1 MADRFLLK
9 LPKRPSQADSSYNFP
24 GIFQMDIFLII
35 VAVMA
40 VLGVMDLL
48 VGVSNDAVNF
58 TNSAVGARAASRKM
72 ILVVSAFGIVL
83 GALSSN
89 GMMEVARKGIFHPEF
104 FTLAELMFLF
114 LAVMVSDIILLD
126 LYNTLGLPTSTTVSL
141 VFELLGASLVLA
153 ILKTDSLNQAFT
165 IINSESALKIIFG
178 IVLSVITAFFA
189 GMFLMFFFRLIF
201 SFRLEKTIKWFGG
214 LFSGLAIT
222 IVIFFVLLTA
232 MKGSNFLSKELVA
245 YIQAN
250 FSNILFLC
258 FVGFSILFQ
267 GLIFAGVNVL
277 KIIVLFGT
285 AALAM
290 AFASNDLVNF
300 IGVPI
305 ASLQTHGL
313 ILAAGGD
320 STTLASGLGKEVLTD
335 NRLLIGAALIMIIAL
350 FKSKKAETVTRTE
363 VSLGSHG
370 ETVEN
375 YQSSLVAR
383 VFVQIAVGIYA
394 PIKRILPTS
403 FRNWIGSRFK
413 QSGANELVRLHEND
427 AFDLLRASV
436 NILIAS
442 ALILIGTIQ
451 KLPLSTTF
459 VTFMVAMGTSLADG
473 AWQKENALNRVS
485 GVLTVVG
492 GWFMTAVFASITGG
506 LIVASFFYFQFV
518 AVVVVLSLA
527 FFLVI
532 AFSRLHKK
540 RKAEYDENLDKLVTL
555 HKHPDKALAKSVSS
569 LLSSLLLAKK
579 AMNTL
584 CSGFIGGKKKDFKQA
599 GKALKSLRKTYE
611 NSISGFLALVERYF
625 DESEYQAIH
634 PFTNALGYIDRI
646 AENLGNIRTSSSD
659 KIDRFQTGLTKDERE
674 DIKELRKLAE
684 DLFELLADADKVPG
698 LLEKALSKKKNKE
711 LAELKVR
718 IYKNQMKRIRKGDS
732 KLKSSV
738 AYFVVV
744 EELVD
749 INENLLSL
757 AEELVWVLPWV
768 ESKKKQLLKRTP
780 NSIKP
785 EFPSPLKE
793 KKGKKKKGK

>member
-1 MADRFLLK
+1 
-9 LPKRPSQADSSYNFP
+9 
-24 GIFQMDIFLII
+24 MDIFLII
-35 VAVMA
+35 VVVMA

-58 TNSAVGARAASRKM
+58 TNSAIGARAASRRV
-72 ILVVSAFGIVL
+72 ILLVSAAGIFF

-141 VFELLGASLVLA
+141 VFELLGAALVLA
-153 ILKTDSLNQAFT
+153 ILKTDSLNSAFT

-189 GMFLMFFFRLIF
+189 GMILMFFFRLIF
-201 SFRLEKTIKWFGG
+201 SFRLEKSIRWFGG
-214 LFSGLAIT
+214 LFSGLATT

-232 MKGSNFLSKELVA
+232 MKGSTFLSKEFVA
-245 YIQAN
+245 YVQGN
-250 FSNILFLC
+250 FSTILLVSFLS
-258 FVGFSILFQ
+258 FSVLFQ
-267 GLIFAGVNVL
+267 VLIFAKVNVL
-277 KIIVLFGT
+277 KIIVLLGT

-313 ILAAGGD
+313 ILAADGNANA
-320 STTLASGLGKEVLTD
+320 LASGLGKEVFTD
-335 NRLLIGAALIMIIAL
+335 NRLLILAAVVMVIAL

-383 VFVQIAVGIYA
+383 VFVQIALGIYG
-394 PIKRILPTS
+394 PVKRFLPNGI
-403 FRNWIGSRFK
+403 RNWIGSRFK
-413 QSGANELVRLHEND
+413 KSGVTELVRIHESD

-492 GWFMTAVFASITGG
+492 GWFMTAIFASITGG
-506 LIVASFFYFQFV
+506 LLAASFYYFQFV
-518 AVVVVLSLA
+518 AVVAVLGLALFLVLA
-527 FFLVI
+527 FN
-532 AFSRLHKK
+532 RLHKK
-540 RKAEYDENLDKLVTL
+540 RKADYEENLEKLIVL
-555 HKHPDKALAKSVSS
+555 NKHPDKALAKAVSS
-569 LLSSLLLAKK
+569 ILSNLLLAKK

-584 CSGFIGGKKKDFKQA
+584 CSGYIGGKKKDFKQA
-599 GKALKSLRKTYE
+599 KKTLKNLRKSYE
-611 NSISGFLALVERYF
+611 SSLSSFMSLVDKHFEEP
-625 DESEYQAIH
+625 DYQAIH
-634 PFTNALGYIDRI
+634 PFTNAIGYIDRI
-646 AENLGNIRTSSSD
+646 AENLENIQRSSSD

-674 DIKELRKLAE
+674 DLKELRKLAE
-684 DLFELLADADKVPG
+684 DMFELLADSDKVPG
-698 LLEKALSKKKNKE
+698 LLEKARSKKKSKE
-711 LAELKVR
+711 LADIKIR

-732 KLKSSV
+732 RLKSSV
-738 AYFVVV
+738 AYFVIV
-744 EELVD
+744 EELLD
-749 INENLLSL
+749 INENLASLS
-757 AEELVWVLPWV
+757 EELVWVFPWV
-768 ESKKKQLLKRTP
+768 ETKKKQFQKKGGSTRL
-780 NSIKP
+780 
-785 EFPSPLKE
+785 EFPTE
-793 KKGKKKKGK
+793 KDKKKKKKK

>member
-1 MADRFLLK
+1 
-9 LPKRPSQADSSYNFP
+9 
-24 GIFQMDIFLII
+24 MDIFLII

-58 TNSAVGARAASRKM
+58 TNSAVGSRAASRKI
-72 ILVVSAFGIVL
+72 ILIVSAFGILL
-83 GALSSN
+83 GALSSS

-104 FTLAELMFLF
+104 FSLAELMFLF

-153 ILKTDSLNQAFT
+153 ILKADTLNDAFK

-178 IVLSVITAFFA
+178 IALSVILAFFA
-189 GMFLMFFFRLIF
+189 GLILMFFFRLIF
-201 SFRLEKTIKWFGG
+201 SFRLEKTMKWFGG
-214 LFSGLAIT
+214 IFSGLAVT
-222 IVIFFVLLTA
+222 VVIFFILLTA
-232 MKGSNFLSKELVA
+232 MKGSTFLSKDVLA
-245 YIQAN
+245 WIQAN
-250 FSNILFLC
+250 FKTILVLNFI
-258 FVGFSILFQ
+258 GFSILFQ
-267 GLIFAGVNVL
+267 ILILSKINVL
-277 KIIVLFGT
+277 KIVVLFGT

-305 ASLQTHGL
+305 ASLQTHEL
-313 ILAAGGD
+313 IKAANWD
-320 STTLASGLGKEVLTD
+320 ANTMASGLGKEVLTD
-335 NRLLIGAALIMIIAL
+335 NRLLIGAALIMIVAL

-363 VSLGSHG
+363 VSLGSQG
-370 ETVEN
+370 ETVEA

-383 VFVQIAVGIYA
+383 VFVQIAVGIYY
-394 PIKRILPTS
+394 PIKRFLPS
-403 FRNWIGSRFK
+403 IIRNWISSRFK
-413 QSGANELVRLHEND
+413 QSGTLELVRLHESD

-442 ALILIGTIQ
+442 ALILIGTIE

-473 AWQKENALNRVS
+473 AWQKENAVNRVS

-492 GWFMTAVFASITGG
+492 GWFMTAIFASFTGG
-506 LIVASFFYFQFV
+506 FIAALFYFFGFA
-518 AVVVVLSLA
+518 AVVVVLVFT
-527 FFLVI
+527 FFLVL
-532 AFSRLHKK
+532 AFNRIHKK
-540 RKAEYDENLDKLVTL
+540 RKAEYDENLEKLL
-555 HKHPDKALAKSVSS
+555 LLSKHPEKALSKSLSS
-569 LLSSLLLAKK
+569 LLGNLLLAKK

-584 CSGFIGGKKKDFKQA
+584 SSGYIGGKKKDFKQA
-599 GKALKSLRKTYE
+599 SKILKNLKKNYE
-611 NSISGFLALVERYF
+611 SSISGFLSLVDRHF
-625 DESEYQAIH
+625 DESDFQSIH

-646 AENLGNIRTSSSD
+646 AENLTNIHRNTSE

-674 DIKELRKLAE
+674 DLKELRKLAE
-684 DLFELLADADKVPG
+684 DLFELLAQSDKVPG
-698 LLEKALSKKKNKE
+698 LVEKARSGKKTKE
-711 LAELKVR
+711 LSDIKVR

-738 AYFVVV
+738 AYFLVV

-749 INENLLSL
+749 INENLFSL
-757 AEELVWVLPWV
+757 AEELVWVLPWI
-768 ESKKKQLLKRTP
+768 ETKKKQFAKGNFGPSKL
-780 NSIKP
+780 
-785 EFPSPLKE
+785 EFPKT
-793 KKGKKKKGK
+793 KGKKKKKK

>member
-1 MADRFLLK
+1 
-9 LPKRPSQADSSYNFP
+9 
-24 GIFQMDIFLII
+24 MDIFLII
-35 VAVMA
+35 VVVMA

-58 TNSAVGARAASRKM
+58 TNSAVGSRAASRKI
-72 ILVVSAFGIVL
+72 ILIVSAFGILL
-83 GALSSN
+83 GALSSS

-104 FTLAELMFLF
+104 FSLAELMFLF

-153 ILKTDSLNQAFT
+153 ILKADTLNDAFK

-178 IVLSVITAFFA
+178 IALSVILAFFA
-189 GMFLMFFFRLIF
+189 GLILMFFFRLIF
-201 SFRLEKTIKWFGG
+201 SFRLEKTMKWFGG
-214 LFSGLAIT
+214 IFSGLAVT
-222 IVIFFVLLTA
+222 VVIFFILLTA
-232 MKGSNFLSKELVA
+232 MKGSTFLSKEVLA
-245 YIQAN
+245 WIQTN
-250 FSNILFLC
+250 FKTILTLSFI
-258 FVGFSILFQ
+258 GFSILFQ
-267 GLIFAGVNVL
+267 ILILSKINVL
-277 KIIVLFGT
+277 KIVVLFGT

-305 ASLQTHGL
+305 ASLQTHEL
-313 ILAAGGD
+313 IKAANWD
-320 STTLASGLGKEVLTD
+320 ANTMASGLGKEVLTD

-363 VSLGSHG
+363 VSLGSQG
-370 ETVEN
+370 ETVEA

-383 VFVQIAVGIYA
+383 VFVQIAVGIYY
-394 PIKRILPTS
+394 PIKRFLPS
-403 FRNWIGSRFK
+403 IIRNWISSRFK
-413 QSGANELVRLHEND
+413 QSGTLELVRLHESD

-442 ALILIGTIQ
+442 ALILIGTIE

-473 AWQKENALNRVS
+473 AWQKENAVNRVS

-492 GWFMTAVFASITGG
+492 GWFMTAVFASFTGG
-506 LIVASFFYFQFV
+506 FIAALFYYFGFA
-518 AVVVVLSLA
+518 AVVVVLIFT
-527 FFLVI
+527 FFLVL
-532 AFSRLHKK
+532 AFNRIHKK
-540 RKAEYDENLDKLVTL
+540 RKAEYDENLEKLL
-555 HKHPDKALAKSVSS
+555 LLSKHPEKALSKS
-569 LLSSLLLAKK
+569 LSSLLGNLLLEKK

-584 CSGFIGGKKKDFKQA
+584 SSGYIGGKKKDFKQA
-599 GKALKSLRKTYE
+599 SKILKNLKKNYE
-611 NSISGFLALVERYF
+611 SSISGFLSLVDRYF
-625 DESEYQAIH
+625 DESDFQSIH

-646 AENLGNIRTSSSD
+646 AENLANIHRNTSE

-674 DIKELRKLAE
+674 DLKELRKLAE
-684 DLFELLADADKVPG
+684 DLFELLAQSDKVPG
-698 LLEKALSKKKNKE
+698 LVEKARSGKKVKE
-711 LAELKVR
+711 LSDIKVR

-738 AYFVVV
+738 AYFLVI

-749 INENLLSL
+749 INENLFAL
-757 AEELVWVLPWV
+757 AEELVWVLPWI
-768 ESKKKQLLKRTP
+768 ETKKKQFAKGNFGPSKLEFPKTKSKKK
-780 NSIKP
+780 
-785 EFPSPLKE
+785 
-793 KKGKKKKGK
+793 KKK

>member
-1 MADRFLLK
+1 
-9 LPKRPSQADSSYNFP
+9 
-24 GIFQMDIFLII
+24 MDIFLII

-58 TNSAVGARAASRKM
+58 TNSAVGSRAASRKI
-72 ILVVSAFGIVL
+72 ILIVSAFGILL
-83 GALSSN
+83 GALSSS

-104 FTLAELMFLF
+104 FSLAELMFLF

-153 ILKTDSLNQAFT
+153 ILKADTLNDAFK

-178 IVLSVITAFFA
+178 IALSVILAFFA
-189 GMFLMFFFRLIF
+189 GLILMFFFRLIF
-201 SFRLEKTIKWFGG
+201 SFRLEKTMKWFGG
-214 LFSGLAIT
+214 IFSGLAVT
-222 IVIFFVLLTA
+222 VVIFFILLTA
-232 MKGSNFLSKELVA
+232 MKGSTFLSKDVLAWIQTNFKTILVLSF
-245 YIQAN
+245 I
-250 FSNILFLC
+250 
-258 FVGFSILFQ
+258 GFSILFQ
-267 GLIFAGVNVL
+267 ILILSKINVL
-277 KIIVLFGT
+277 KIVVLFGT

-305 ASLQTHGL
+305 ASLQTHEL
-313 ILAAGGD
+313 IKAANWD
-320 STTLASGLGKEVLTD
+320 ANTMASGLGKEVLTD

-363 VSLGSHG
+363 VSLGSQG
-370 ETVEN
+370 ETVEA

-383 VFVQIAVGIYA
+383 VFVQIAVGIYY
-394 PIKRILPTS
+394 PIKRFLPS
-403 FRNWIGSRFK
+403 IIRNWISSRFK
-413 QSGANELVRLHEND
+413 QSGTLELVRLHESD

-442 ALILIGTIQ
+442 ALILIGTIE

-473 AWQKENALNRVS
+473 AWQKENAVNRVS

-492 GWFMTAVFASITGG
+492 GWFMTAVFSSFTGG
-506 LIVASFFYFQFV
+506 FIAALFYYFGFA
-518 AVVVVLSLA
+518 AVVVVLIFT
-527 FFLVI
+527 FFLVL
-532 AFSRLHKK
+532 AFNRIHKK
-540 RKAEYDENLDKLVTL
+540 RKAEYDENLEKLL
-555 HKHPDKALAKSVSS
+555 LLSKHPEKALSKS
-569 LLSSLLLAKK
+569 LSSLLGNLLLEKK

-584 CSGFIGGKKKDFKQA
+584 SSGYIGGKKKDFKQA
-599 GKALKSLRKTYE
+599 SKILKNLKKNYE
-611 NSISGFLALVERYF
+611 SSISGFLSLVDRHF
-625 DESEYQAIH
+625 DESDFQSIH

-646 AENLGNIRTSSSD
+646 AENLANIHRNTSE

-674 DIKELRKLAE
+674 DLKELRKLAE
-684 DLFELLADADKVPG
+684 DLFELLAQSDKVPG
-698 LLEKALSKKKNKE
+698 LVEKARSGKKTKE
-711 LAELKVR
+711 LSDIKVR

-738 AYFVVV
+738 AYFLVV

-749 INENLLSL
+749 INENLFAL
-757 AEELVWVLPWV
+757 AEELVWVLPWI
-768 ESKKKQLLKRTP
+768 ETKKKQFAKGNFDPSKL
-780 NSIKP
+780 
-785 EFPSPLKE
+785 EFPKA
-793 KKGKKKKGK
+793 KDKKKKKKK

>member
-1 MADRFLLK
+1 
-9 LPKRPSQADSSYNFP
+9 
-24 GIFQMDIFLII
+24 MDIFLII
-35 VAVMA
+35 VVVMA

-58 TNSAVGARAASRKM
+58 TNSAVGSRAASRKI
-72 ILVVSAFGIVL
+72 ILIVSAFGIML
-83 GALSSN
+83 GALSSS

-104 FTLAELMFLF
+104 FSLAELMFLF

-153 ILKTDSLNQAFT
+153 ILKSDSLNDAFK

-178 IVLSVITAFFA
+178 IALSVILAFFA
-189 GMFLMFFFRLIF
+189 GLILMFFFRLIF
-201 SFRLEKTIKWFGG
+201 SFRLEKTMKWFGG
-214 LFSGLAIT
+214 IFSGLAVT
-222 IVIFFVLLTA
+222 VVIFFILLTA
-232 MKGSNFLSKELVA
+232 MKGSTFLSKDVLAWIQTNFKTILVLSF
-245 YIQAN
+245 I
-250 FSNILFLC
+250 
-258 FVGFSILFQ
+258 GFSILFQ
-267 GLIFAGVNVL
+267 ILIVSKINVL
-277 KIIVLFGT
+277 KIVVLFGT

-305 ASLQTHGL
+305 ASLQTHEL
-313 ILAAGGD
+313 IKSANWDAN
-320 STTLASGLGKEVLTD
+320 TMASGLGKEVLTD

-363 VSLGSHG
+363 VSLGSQG
-370 ETVEN
+370 ETIEA

-383 VFVQIAVGIYA
+383 VFVQIAVGIYY
-394 PIKRILPTS
+394 PIKRFLPS
-403 FRNWIGSRFK
+403 FLRNWIGSRFK
-413 QSGANELVRLHEND
+413 QSGTLELVRLHESD

-442 ALILIGTIQ
+442 ALILVGTIE

-473 AWQKENALNRVS
+473 AWQKENAVNRVS

-492 GWFMTAVFASITGG
+492 GWFMTAIFASFTGG
-506 LIVASFFYFQFV
+506 FIAALFYYFGFA
-518 AVVVVLSLA
+518 AVVVVLVFT
-527 FFLVI
+527 FFLVL
-532 AFSRLHKK
+532 AFNRIHKK
-540 RKAEYDENLDKLVTL
+540 RKAEYDENLEKLLLLT
-555 HKHPDKALAKSVSS
+555 KHPEKALSKSLSS
-569 LLSSLLLAKK
+569 LLGNLLLAKK

-584 CSGFIGGKKKDFKQA
+584 SSGYIGGKKKDFKQA
-599 GKALKSLRKTYE
+599 SKILKNLKKNYE
-611 NSISGFLALVERYF
+611 SSISGFLSLVDRHF
-625 DESEYQAIH
+625 DESDFQSIH

-646 AENLGNIRTSSSD
+646 TENLANIHRNTSE

-674 DIKELRKLAE
+674 DLKELRKLAE
-684 DLFELLADADKVPG
+684 DLFELLAQSDKVPG
-698 LLEKALSKKKNKE
+698 LVEKARSGKKVKE
-711 LAELKVR
+711 LSDIKVR

-738 AYFVVV
+738 AYFLVI

-749 INENLLSL
+749 INENLFAL
-757 AEELVWVLPWV
+757 AEELVWVLPWI
-768 ESKKKQLLKRTP
+768 ETKKKQFAKGNFGPSKL
-780 NSIKP
+780 
-785 EFPSPLKE
+785 EFPKSKT
-793 KKGKKKKGK
+793 KKKKKK

>member
-1 MADRFLLK
+1 
-9 LPKRPSQADSSYNFP
+9 
-24 GIFQMDIFLII
+24 MDIFLII

-58 TNSAVGARAASRKM
+58 TNSAVGSRAASRKI
-72 ILVVSAFGIVL
+72 ILIVSAFGILL
-83 GALSSN
+83 GALSSS

-104 FTLAELMFLF
+104 FSLAELMFLF

-153 ILKTDSLNQAFT
+153 ILKADTLNDAFK

-178 IVLSVITAFFA
+178 IALSVILAFFA
-189 GMFLMFFFRLIF
+189 GLILMFFFRLIF
-201 SFRLEKTIKWFGG
+201 SFRLEKTMKWFGG
-214 LFSGLAIT
+214 IFSGLAVT
-222 IVIFFVLLTA
+222 VVIFFILLTA
-232 MKGSNFLSKELVA
+232 MKGSTFLSKDLLA
-245 YIQAN
+245 WIQTN
-250 FSNILFLC
+250 FKTILGLNFI
-258 FVGFSILFQ
+258 VFSILFQ
-267 GLIFAGVNVL
+267 ILILSKINVL
-277 KIIVLFGT
+277 KIVVLFGT

-305 ASLQTHGL
+305 ASLQTHEL
-313 ILAAGGD
+313 IKAANWD
-320 STTLASGLGKEVLTD
+320 ANTMASGLGKEVLTD
-335 NRLLIGAALIMIIAL
+335 NRLLIGAALIMIVAL

-363 VSLGSHG
+363 VSLGSQG
-370 ETVEN
+370 ETVEA

-383 VFVQIAVGIYA
+383 VFVQIAVGIYY
-394 PIKRILPTS
+394 PIKKFLPS
-403 FRNWIGSRFK
+403 FIRNWIASRFK
-413 QSGANELVRLHEND
+413 QSGTMELVRLHESD

-442 ALILIGTIQ
+442 ALILIGTIE

-473 AWQKENALNRVS
+473 AWQKENAVNRVS

-492 GWFMTAVFASITGG
+492 GWFMTAIFASFTGG
-506 LIVASFFYFQFV
+506 FIAALFYYFGFA
-518 AVVVVLSLA
+518 AVVVVLTFT
-527 FFLVI
+527 FFLVL
-532 AFSRLHKK
+532 AFNRIHKK
-540 RKAEYDENLDKLVTL
+540 RKTEYDENLEKLL
-555 HKHPDKALAKSVSS
+555 LLAKHPEKALSKSLSS
-569 LLSSLLLAKK
+569 LLSNLLLAKK

-584 CSGFIGGKKKDFKQA
+584 SSGYIGGKKKDFKQA
-599 GKALKSLRKTYE
+599 SKILKNLKKNYE
-611 NSISGFLALVERYF
+611 SSISGFLSLVDRHF
-625 DESEYQAIH
+625 DESDFQSIH

-646 AENLGNIRTSSSD
+646 AENLANIHRNTSE

-674 DIKELRKLAE
+674 DLKELRKLAE
-684 DLFELLADADKVPG
+684 DLFELLAQSDKVPG
-698 LLEKALSKKKNKE
+698 LVEKARSGKKTKE
-711 LAELKVR
+711 LSDIKVR

-738 AYFVVV
+738 AYFLVV

-749 INENLLSL
+749 INENLFAL
-757 AEELVWVLPWV
+757 AEELVWVLPWI
-768 ESKKKQLLKRTP
+768 ETKKKQFAKGNFGPSKL
-780 NSIKP
+780 
-785 EFPSPLKE
+785 EFPKT
-793 KKGKKKKGK
+793 KGKKKKKK

>member
-1 MADRFLLK
+1 
-9 LPKRPSQADSSYNFP
+9 
-24 GIFQMDIFLII
+24 MDIFLII

-58 TNSAVGARAASRKM
+58 TNSAVGSRAASRKI
-72 ILVVSAFGIVL
+72 ILIVSTFGILL
-83 GALSSN
+83 GALSSS

-104 FTLAELMFLF
+104 FSLAELMFLF

-153 ILKTDSLNQAFT
+153 LLKADTLNDAFK

-178 IVLSVITAFFA
+178 IALSVILAFFA
-189 GMFLMFFFRLIF
+189 GLILMFFFRLIF
-201 SFRLEKTIKWFGG
+201 SFRLDKTMRWFGG
-214 LFSGLAIT
+214 IFSGLAVT
-222 IVIFFVLLTA
+222 VVIFFILLTA
-232 MKGSNFLSKELVA
+232 MKGSTFLNNETLA
-245 YIQAN
+245 WIQAN
-250 FSNILFLC
+250 FKTILVLSFI
-258 FVGFSILFQ
+258 GFSILFQ
-267 GLIFAGVNVL
+267 ILILSKINVL
-277 KIIVLFGT
+277 KIVVLFGT

-305 ASLQTHGL
+305 ASLQTHEL
-313 ILAAGGD
+313 IKAANWD
-320 STTLASGLGKEVLTD
+320 ANTMATGLGKEVMTD
-335 NRLLIGAALIMIIAL
+335 NRLLIGAALIMIFAL

-363 VSLGSHG
+363 VSLGSQG
-370 ETVEN
+370 ETIEA

-383 VFVQIAVGIYA
+383 VFVQIAVGIYY
-394 PIKRILPTS
+394 PIKRILPS
-403 FRNWIGSRFK
+403 IIRNWISSRFK
-413 QSGANELVRLHEND
+413 QSGTLELVRLHESD

-442 ALILIGTIQ
+442 ALILIGTIE

-473 AWQKENALNRVS
+473 AWQKENAVNRVS

-492 GWFMTAVFASITGG
+492 GWFMTAVFASFTGG
-506 LIVASFFYFQFV
+506 FIAALFYYFGFA
-518 AVVVVLSLA
+518 AVVVVLSFT
-527 FFLVI
+527 FFLVL
-532 AFSRLHKK
+532 AFNRIHKK
-540 RKAEYDENLDKLVTL
+540 RKAEYDENLEKLL
-555 HKHPDKALAKSVSS
+555 LLSKHPEKALSKSLSS
-569 LLSSLLLAKK
+569 LLGNLLLAKK

-584 CSGFIGGKKKDFKQA
+584 SSGYIGGKKKDFKQA
-599 GKALKSLRKTYE
+599 SKTLKNLKKNYE
-611 NSISGFLALVERYF
+611 SSISGFLSLVDRHF
-625 DESEYQAIH
+625 DESDFQSIH

-646 AENLGNIRTSSSD
+646 TENLTNIHRNTSE
-659 KIDRFQTGLTKDERE
+659 KIDRFQTALTKDERE

-684 DLFELLADADKVPG
+684 DLFELLAQSDKVPG
-698 LLEKALSKKKNKE
+698 LVEKARSAKKTKE
-711 LAELKVR
+711 LSDLKVR

-738 AYFVVV
+738 AYFLVI

-749 INENLLSL
+749 INENLFAL
-757 AEELVWVLPWV
+757 AEELVWVLPWI
-768 ESKKKQLLKRTP
+768 EAKKKQFAKGNFGPSKL
-780 NSIKP
+780 
-785 EFPSPLKE
+785 EFPKT
-793 KKGKKKKGK
+793 KDKKKKKK

>member
-1 MADRFLLK
+1 
-9 LPKRPSQADSSYNFP
+9 
-24 GIFQMDIFLII
+24 MDIFLII

-58 TNSAVGARAASRKM
+58 TNSAVGSRAASRKI
-72 ILVVSAFGIVL
+72 ILIVSTFGILL
-83 GALSSN
+83 GALSSS

-104 FTLAELMFLF
+104 FSLAELMFLF

-153 ILKTDSLNQAFT
+153 LLKTDTLNDAFK

-178 IVLSVITAFFA
+178 IALSVILAFFA
-189 GMFLMFFFRLIF
+189 GLILMFFFRLIF
-201 SFRLEKTIKWFGG
+201 SFRLDKTMRWFGG
-214 LFSGLAIT
+214 IFSGLAVT
-222 IVIFFVLLTA
+222 VVIFFILLTA
-232 MKGSNFLSKELVA
+232 MKGSTFLNKETLA
-245 YIQAN
+245 WIQAN
-250 FSNILFLC
+250 FKTILVLSFI
-258 FVGFSILFQ
+258 GFSILFQ
-267 GLIFAGVNVL
+267 ILILSKINVL
-277 KIIVLFGT
+277 KIVVLFGT

-305 ASLQTHGL
+305 ASLQTHEL
-313 ILAAGGD
+313 IKAANWD
-320 STTLASGLGKEVLTD
+320 ANTMATGLGKEVMTD
-335 NRLLIGAALIMIIAL
+335 NRLLIGAALIMIFAL

-363 VSLGSHG
+363 VSLGSQG
-370 ETVEN
+370 ETVEA

-383 VFVQIAVGIYA
+383 VFVQIAVGIYY
-394 PIKRILPTS
+394 PIKRILPS
-403 FRNWIGSRFK
+403 IIRNWISSRFK
-413 QSGANELVRLHEND
+413 QSGTLELVRLHESD

-442 ALILIGTIQ
+442 ALILIGTIE

-473 AWQKENALNRVS
+473 AWQKENAVNRVS

-492 GWFMTAVFASITGG
+492 GWFMTAVFASFTGG
-506 LIVASFFYFQFV
+506 FIAALFYYFGFA
-518 AVVVVLSLA
+518 AVVVVLSFT
-527 FFLVI
+527 FFLVL
-532 AFSRLHKK
+532 AFNRIHKK
-540 RKAEYDENLDKLVTL
+540 RKAEYDENLEKLL
-555 HKHPDKALAKSVSS
+555 LLSRHPEKALSKSLSS
-569 LLSSLLLAKK
+569 LLGNLLLAKK

-584 CSGFIGGKKKDFKQA
+584 SSGYIGGKKKDFKQA
-599 GKALKSLRKTYE
+599 SKTLKNLKKNYE
-611 NSISGFLALVERYF
+611 SSISGFLSLVDRHF
-625 DESEYQAIH
+625 DESDFQSIH

-646 AENLGNIRTSSSD
+646 TENLTNIHRNTSE
-659 KIDRFQTGLTKDERE
+659 KIDRFQTALTKDERE

-684 DLFELLADADKVPG
+684 DLFELLAQSDKVPG
-698 LLEKALSKKKNKE
+698 LVEKARSAKKTKE
-711 LAELKVR
+711 LSDLKVR

-738 AYFVVV
+738 AYFLVI

-749 INENLLSL
+749 INENLFAL
-757 AEELVWVLPWV
+757 AEELVWVLPWI
-768 ESKKKQLLKRTP
+768 EAKKKQFAKGNFSPSKL
-780 NSIKP
+780 
-785 EFPSPLKE
+785 EFPKT
-793 KKGKKKKGK
+793 KDKKKKKK

>member
-1 MADRFLLK
+1 
-9 LPKRPSQADSSYNFP
+9 
-24 GIFQMDIFLII
+24 MDIFLII

-58 TNSAVGARAASRKM
+58 TNSAVGSRAASRKI
-72 ILVVSAFGIVL
+72 ILIVSTFGILL
-83 GALSSN
+83 GALSSS

-104 FTLAELMFLF
+104 FSLAELMFLF

-153 ILKTDSLNQAFT
+153 LLKADTLNDAFK

-178 IVLSVITAFFA
+178 IALSVILAFFA
-189 GMFLMFFFRLIF
+189 GLILMFFFRLIF
-201 SFRLEKTIKWFGG
+201 SFRLDKTMRWFGG
-214 LFSGLAIT
+214 IFSGLAVT
-222 IVIFFVLLTA
+222 VVIFFILLTA
-232 MKGSNFLSKELVA
+232 MKGSTFLNKETLA
-245 YIQAN
+245 WIQAN
-250 FSNILFLC
+250 FKTILVLSFI
-258 FVGFSILFQ
+258 GFSILFQ
-267 GLIFAGVNVL
+267 ILILSKINVL
-277 KIIVLFGT
+277 KIVVLFGT

-305 ASLQTHGL
+305 ASLQTHEL
-313 ILAAGGD
+313 IKAANWD
-320 STTLASGLGKEVLTD
+320 ANTMATGLGKEVMTD
-335 NRLLIGAALIMIIAL
+335 NRLLIGAALIMIFAL

-363 VSLGSHG
+363 VSLGSQG
-370 ETVEN
+370 ETIEA

-383 VFVQIAVGIYA
+383 VFVQIAVGIYY
-394 PIKRILPTS
+394 PIKRILPS
-403 FRNWIGSRFK
+403 IIRNWISSRFK
-413 QSGANELVRLHEND
+413 QSGTLELVRLHESD

-442 ALILIGTIQ
+442 ALILIGTIE

-473 AWQKENALNRVS
+473 AWQKENAVNRVS

-492 GWFMTAVFASITGG
+492 GWFMTAVFASFTGG
-506 LIVASFFYFQFV
+506 FIAALFYYFGFA
-518 AVVVVLSLA
+518 AVVVVLSFT
-527 FFLVI
+527 FFLVL
-532 AFSRLHKK
+532 AFNRIHKK
-540 RKAEYDENLDKLVTL
+540 RKAEYDENLEKLL
-555 HKHPDKALAKSVSS
+555 LLSKHPEKALSKSLSS
-569 LLSSLLLAKK
+569 LLGNLLLAKK

-584 CSGFIGGKKKDFKQA
+584 SSGYIGGKKKDFKQA
-599 GKALKSLRKTYE
+599 SKTLKNLKKNYE
-611 NSISGFLALVERYF
+611 SSISGFLSLVDRHF
-625 DESEYQAIH
+625 DESDFQSIH

-646 AENLGNIRTSSSD
+646 TENLTNIHRNTSE
-659 KIDRFQTGLTKDERE
+659 KIDRFQTALTKDERE

-684 DLFELLADADKVPG
+684 DLFELLAQSDKVPG
-698 LLEKALSKKKNKE
+698 LVEKARSAKKTKE
-711 LAELKVR
+711 LSDLKVR

-738 AYFVVV
+738 AYFLVI

-749 INENLLSL
+749 INENLFAL
-757 AEELVWVLPWV
+757 AEELVWVLPWI
-768 ESKKKQLLKRTP
+768 EAKKKQFAKGNFGPSKL
-780 NSIKP
+780 
-785 EFPSPLKE
+785 EFPKT
-793 KKGKKKKGK
+793 KDKKKKKK

>member
-1 MADRFLLK
+1 
-9 LPKRPSQADSSYNFP
+9 
-24 GIFQMDIFLII
+24 MDIFLII
-35 VAVMA
+35 VVIMA

-58 TNSAVGARAASRKM
+58 TNSAIGARAGSRRL
-72 ILVVSAFGIVL
+72 ILIVSAIGILL

-104 FTLAELMFLF
+104 FTLGELMFLF
-114 LAVMVSDIILLD
+114 LAVMVSDILLLD

-141 VFELLGASLVLA
+141 VFELLGAALVLA
-153 ILKTDSLNQAFT
+153 ILKTDSLNSAFT

-189 GMFLMFFFRLIF
+189 GMILMFFFRLIF
-201 SFRLEKTIKWFGG
+201 SFKLEKTFPWFGG
-214 LFSGLAIT
+214 LFSGLAT
-222 IVIFFVLLTA
+222 TVVIFFVLLTA
-232 MKGSNFLSKELVA
+232 MKGSTFLSKELVS
-245 YIQAN
+245 YIQGN
-250 FSNILFLC
+250 FGNILLLSFA
-258 FVGFSILFQ
+258 GFSLFFQ
-267 GLIFAGVNVL
+267 ALIFFRINVL
-277 KIIVLFGT
+277 KIIVLLGT

-313 ILAAGGD
+313 IQSANGDANALAA
-320 STTLASGLGKEVLTD
+320 GLGKEVFTD
-335 NRLLIGAALIMIIAL
+335 NRLLIGAALVMILAL

-370 ETVEN
+370 ETVES

-383 VFVQIAVGIYA
+383 VFVQIAVGVYE
-394 PIKRILPTS
+394 PVRRILPYS
-403 FRNWIGSRFK
+403 IRNWIGSRFK
-413 QSGANELVRLHEND
+413 KSGTVELVRIHESD

-442 ALILIGTIQ
+442 ALILIGTIE

-473 AWQKENALNRVS
+473 AWQKENALSRVS

-506 LIVASFFYFQFV
+506 LLAASFYYFHFI
-518 AVVVVLSLA
+518 AVTVVLAAALFLVLA
-527 FFLVI
+527 FN
-532 AFSRLHKK
+532 RLHKK
-540 RKAEYDENLDKLVTL
+540 RKADYEEDLEKLIVL
-555 HKHPDKALAKSVSS
+555 NKHPDKALSKSVSS
-569 LLSSLLLAKK
+569 LLANLILAKK

-584 CSGFIGGKKKDFKQA
+584 CSGYIGGKKKDFKQA
-599 GKALKSLRKTYE
+599 KKILKNLKKGYETSL
-611 NSISGFLALVERYF
+611 SGFLSLVDKHF
-625 DESEYQAIH
+625 DEADYQAIH
-634 PFTNALGYIDRI
+634 PFTNTIGYIDRI
-646 AENLGNIRTSSSD
+646 TENLENVLRTSTD

-674 DIKELRKLAE
+674 DLKELRKLAE
-684 DLFELLADADKVPG
+684 DMFELLADSDKVPG
-698 LLEKALSKKKNKE
+698 LLEKARSKKRTKE
-711 LAELKVR
+711 LADIKVR

-732 KLKSSV
+732 RLKSSV

-744 EELVD
+744 EELLD
-749 INENLLSL
+749 INENLVSM

-768 ESKKKQLLKRTP
+768 ESKKKQFQKKNAASKL
-780 NSIKP
+780 
-785 EFPSPLKE
+785 EFPDQKE
-793 KKGKKKKGK
+793 KKKKNK

>member
-1 MADRFLLK
+1 
-9 LPKRPSQADSSYNFP
+9 
-24 GIFQMDIFLII
+24 MDIFLII

-58 TNSAVGARAASRKM
+58 TNSAVGSRAASRKI
-72 ILVVSAFGIVL
+72 ILIVSTFGILL
-83 GALSSN
+83 GALSSS

-104 FTLAELMFLF
+104 FSLAELMFLF

-153 ILKTDSLNQAFT
+153 LLKTDTLNDAFK

-178 IVLSVITAFFA
+178 IALSVILAFFA
-189 GMFLMFFFRLIF
+189 GLILMFFFRLIF
-201 SFRLEKTIKWFGG
+201 SFRLDKTMRWFGG
-214 LFSGLAIT
+214 IFSGLAVT
-222 IVIFFVLLTA
+222 VVIFFILLTA
-232 MKGSNFLSKELVA
+232 MKGSTFLNKETLA
-245 YIQAN
+245 WIQAN
-250 FSNILFLC
+250 FKTILVLSFI
-258 FVGFSILFQ
+258 GFSILFQ
-267 GLIFAGVNVL
+267 ILILSKINVL
-277 KIIVLFGT
+277 KIVVLFGT

-305 ASLQTHGL
+305 ASLQTHEL
-313 ILAAGGD
+313 IKAANWD
-320 STTLASGLGKEVLTD
+320 ANTMATGLGKEVMTD
-335 NRLLIGAALIMIIAL
+335 NRLLIGAALIMIFAL

-363 VSLGSHG
+363 VSLGSQG
-370 ETVEN
+370 ETVEA

-383 VFVQIAVGIYA
+383 VFVQIAVGIYY
-394 PIKRILPTS
+394 PIKRILPS
-403 FRNWIGSRFK
+403 IIRNWISSRFK
-413 QSGANELVRLHEND
+413 QSGTLELVRLHESD

-442 ALILIGTIQ
+442 ALILIGTIE

-473 AWQKENALNRVS
+473 AWQKENAVNRVS

-492 GWFMTAVFASITGG
+492 GWFMTAVFASFTGG
-506 LIVASFFYFQFV
+506 FIAALFYYFGFA
-518 AVVVVLSLA
+518 AVVVVLSFT
-527 FFLVI
+527 FFLVL
-532 AFSRLHKK
+532 AFNRIHKK
-540 RKAEYDENLDKLVTL
+540 RKAEYDENLEKLL
-555 HKHPDKALAKSVSS
+555 LLSRHPEKALSKSLSS
-569 LLSSLLLAKK
+569 LLGNLLLAKK

-584 CSGFIGGKKKDFKQA
+584 SSGYIGGKKKDFKQA
-599 GKALKSLRKTYE
+599 SKTLKNLKKNYE
-611 NSISGFLALVERYF
+611 SSISGFLSLVDRHF
-625 DESEYQAIH
+625 DESDFQSIH

-646 AENLGNIRTSSSD
+646 TENLTNIHRNTSE
-659 KIDRFQTGLTKDERE
+659 KIDRFQTALTKDERE

-684 DLFELLADADKVPG
+684 DLFELLAQSDKVPG
-698 LLEKALSKKKNKE
+698 LVEKARSAKKTKE
-711 LAELKVR
+711 LSDLKVR

-738 AYFVVV
+738 AYFLVI

-749 INENLLSL
+749 INENLFAL
-757 AEELVWVLPWV
+757 AEELVWVLPWI
-768 ESKKKQLLKRTP
+768 EAKKKQFAKGNFGPSKL
-780 NSIKP
+780 
-785 EFPSPLKE
+785 EFPKT
-793 KKGKKKKGK
+793 KDKKKKKK